1 MPENNT
7 EAQPQTVNQ
16 LRVTLMHFSTKPS
29 VTGNESEHQKEDAQE
44 LANKSLGES
53 SLSWHGKEENY
64 LSVVFV
70 FSTSKLLSN
79 SILAVRNHEVLWESF
94 GIANQIHSH

>member
-1 MPENNT
+1 
-7 EAQPQTVNQ
+7 
-16 LRVTLMHFSTKPS
+16 MHFSTKPS

-70 FSTSKLLSN
+70 FSTSKLLQFF
-79 SILAVRNHEVLWESF
+79 W
-94 GIANQIHSH
+94 IAYTLKLKVAHY